1 MNKSIHQDVYSGIV
15 LLLITAIFYWQT
27 FDLPDRAALFP
38 EFILY
43 VLMFFSVAIIVN
55 GIRKTKKERDGEEVA
70 QTDDEERVTLSKIK
84 MPLLMLSILVV
95 YLIVLDIVGFFVTT
109 SLLIALVLYIL
120 KVRKPL
126 TYILTIVGVG
136 LFIYVLFVYFL
147 NVNLP
152 QGILF

>member
-1 MNKSIHQDVYSGIV
+1 MNKSVHQDVFSGIV
-15 LLLITAIFYWQT
+15 LLLITVVFYWQT

-43 VLMFFSVAIIVN
+43 ILMFFSVAIIIN
-55 GIRKTKKERDGEEVA
+55 GIRKTKREKNGEEVER
-70 QTDDEERVTLSKIK
+70 TDDEERITFSKIK
-84 MPLLMLSILVV
+84 MPLLILGILIV
-95 YLIVLDIVGFFVTT
+95 YLVVLDIVGFFVTT
-109 SLLIALVLYIL
+109 SLLIASILYIL

-126 TYILTIVGVG
+126 TYILTIVGVE